1 MSIKQNRFSDGE
13 NPGHAFAVSI
23 RELKQGLC
31 DRLKGGVGRETGGM
45 SGRKGIWVYLWLI
58 LVDV

>member
-31 DRLKGGVGRETGGM
+31 DRLKDVM
-45 SGRKGIWVYLWLI
+45 GRKMGGRGHGCT
-58 LVDV
+58 DG